1 MAREDL
7 CDLLRM
13 GSEKK
18 GNIQQVFCY
27 NAGNENAG
35 GRVDL
40 GSKRRD
46 VHPLS
51 TYLMPWLGKP
61 LGSRGCLLVLC
72 TGRKQQERGR
82 EVRRGRTVPQGMGED
97 RDSCLRG
104 SAAELGMRPGDW
116 IWENKAFY
124 AFYAIYFNHILSS
137 PPKSS
142 QILFTSLPI
151 QFHVLSL
158 SQ

>member
-1 MAREDL
+1 M
-7 CDLLRM
+7 
-13 GSEKK
+13 
-18 GNIQQVFCY
+18 
-27 NAGNENAG
+27 
-35 GRVDL
+35 DL

-61 LGSRGCLLVLC
+61 LGSRGRPLELD

-104 SAAELGMRPGDW
+104 SAAKLGMRPGDW

-124 AFYAIYFNHILSS
+124 AFYAKYFNHILSS
-137 PPKSS
+137 PP
-142 QILFTSLPI
+142 SLPRFFSPLC
-151 QFHVLSL
+151 QFNFLFFLSL
-158 SQ
+158 NKIKNKIKIK